1 MDLLVSSVKIT
12 LSLTAIYSWIMDLSL
27 TVTNLGS
34 NVSLINVLES
44 HQFII
49 LSWGA
54 IYNLMKESDFKQ
66 NKLTSSK

>member
-1 MDLLVSSVKIT
+1 MDLLVSSFKIT

-27 TVTNLGS
+27 TVTNWGS
-34 NVSLINVLES
+34 NVPLINVLES
-44 HQFII
+44 HQFLI

-66 NKLTSSK
+66 TKLTSNK